1 MLIEEKLEEIKKEI
15 ETIKMLIIFSN
26 EFAKRKQ
33 VSLRGMCRILVSE
46 EVKEGLK

>member
-1 MLIEEKLEEIKKEI
+1 MLIEEKLEKIEKEI
-15 ETIKMLIIFSN
+15 ESIKMLMIFSN